1 MRSSN
6 FSYYLFFYFSVVEK
20 FSISIIRFAPNIN
33 TTATTTAPT
42 NESINSKWL
51 YEFVADLW
59 SNLLPQSAL
68 TTLRES
74 GYYAYTQ
81 RSELRIIVLNNNLCF
96 CHNM

>member
-1 MRSSN
+1 MKSSTFLFIIY
-6 FSYYLFFYFSVVEK
+6 FSICSVVEK

-33 TTATTTAPT
+33 TTAPTTPT

-74 GYYAYTQ
+74 GYYAYIQ
-81 RSELRIIVLNNNLCF
+81 RSGLRIIVLNNNLCF